1 MVMLTDADVT
11 NPEVATWQGLHLLH
25 FSGSTCSKKVR
36 IALDLKGLQ
45 WESHPVN
52 LVTRENYS
60 EWFMG
65 INPRGL
71 VPVMVHDGQV
81 MIESNDILDYLDQL
95 CPSPPLK
102 PENKGEDLARLLKLE
117 DSMHMDLRNLTMR
130 FTAPQRLMRRSN
142 EEMDKFAKTGSGTVG
157 GEPDAHK
164 SKEEDYWRS
173 FGERGITD
181 DQVKNSAASFRS
193 ALDDLEQR
201 LERNKYL
208 LGNQISLADIAW
220 FINCRRIQLA
230 GYPIKRLHP
239 RVDAWLIG
247 LIAQPAFATEAAAPL
262 IQQISASIIGL
273 RDTLKGQTLSK
284 VAGF

>member
-1 MVMLTDADVT
+1 MVLLTNADVT

-45 WESHPVN
+45 WKSHPVN

-71 VPVMVHDGQV
+71 VPVLVHDGQV

-102 PENKGEDLARLLKLE
+102 PENREHDLTQLLDLE

-142 EEMDKFAKTGSGTVG
+142 EEIDKFSRTGSGTVR
-157 GEPDAHK
+157 GEQDSHK
-164 SKEEDYWRS
+164 HREEDYWRS
-173 FGERGITD
+173 FAEKGITD
-181 DQVKNSAASFRS
+181 DQVKGSAERFRH
-193 ALDDLEQR
+193 ALDGLEKRLEQS
-201 LERNKYL
+201 EYL
-208 LGNQISLADIAW
+208 LGKDVSLADIAW
-220 FINCRRIQLA
+220 FINCRRIELA

-239 RVDAWLIG
+239 RVEGWLKRLTG
-247 LIAQPAFATEAAAPL
+247 HSAFAAEAAAPVM
-262 IQQISASIIGL
+262 QRISASIIGL
-273 RDTLKGQTLSK
+273 RDALKSQTLSK